1 MQSDL
6 ESEVEQSEGGQEEG
20 VYKILSKQDIEGIED
35 TFLVQLV
42 EGGKRV
48 RVSTSFLLSL
58 THDPT
63 QCRTWKKR
71 GGRND
76 HRSFPRAQG
85 NLCPSLIES
94 LTLPAPLFFDNREL
108 VQN

>member
-48 RVSTSFLLSL
+48 RVSTSFLL
-58 THDPT
+58 HMIE
-63 QCRTWKKR
+63 CGERHWKKR

>member
-48 RVSTSFLLSL
+48 RVSTPFLLSL
-58 THDPT
+58 THDLT
-63 QCRTWKKR
+63 QRRTLEEERRKK
-71 GGRND
+71 
-76 HRSFPRAQG
+76 
-85 NLCPSLIES
+85 
-94 LTLPAPLFFDNREL
+94 
-108 VQN
+108 